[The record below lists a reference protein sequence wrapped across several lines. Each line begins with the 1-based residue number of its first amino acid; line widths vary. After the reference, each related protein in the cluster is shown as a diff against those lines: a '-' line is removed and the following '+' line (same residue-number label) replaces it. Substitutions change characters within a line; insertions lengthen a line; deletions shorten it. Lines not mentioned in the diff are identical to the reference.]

1 MIAPDDPKGCD
12 PNICKPGTDDAIVDD
27 DDDTP
32 TLLDAEVV
40 AD

>member
-12 PNICKPGTDDAIVDD
+12 PNICKPGTDDAMVD